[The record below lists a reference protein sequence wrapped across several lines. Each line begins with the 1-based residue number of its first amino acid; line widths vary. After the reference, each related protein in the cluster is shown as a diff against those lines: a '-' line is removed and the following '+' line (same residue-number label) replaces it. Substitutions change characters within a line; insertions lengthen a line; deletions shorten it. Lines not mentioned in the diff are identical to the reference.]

1 MLLLLHHPLNVKRKG
16 VKYSSGGEYRLQPLQ
31 KVEWIKMRSAL
42 TSDRP
47 ITPNKILERSRKR
60 NVNKKYATLSILH
73 SGPRARDRE
82 EMGIAQ
88 CHCAK

>member
-47 ITPNKILERSRKR
+47 ITPNKILERLCQFFILGLELGTERKW
-60 NVNKKYATLSILH
+60 
-73 SGPRARDRE
+73 G
-82 EMGIAQ
+82 
-88 CHCAK
+88 